1 MPYTNS
7 ISGWQKTMSYEKAND
22 LLDLAIRKQSSK
34 DGMSLNKILIWID
47 IKTYFKQG
55 LQYEYTLLPKISF
68 ARKC

>member
-34 DGMSLNKILIWID
+34 DGMSLNKILI
-47 IKTYFKQG
+47 
-55 LQYEYTLLPKISF
+55 
-68 ARKC
+68 